1 MILLSLSLHGNDLGQ
16 EKQTLIDV
24 LTLLLSLTGSTCVA
38 HAPLITRVRAVRAT
52 VWAWVSDSR
61 ADRHASFTR
70 RIMDVCSLG
79 AGKID
84 KV

>member
-1 MILLSLSLHGNDLGQ
+1 MILLSLSLHGDDLSQ

-24 LTLLLSLTGSTCVA
+24 LTLLLSLTGATCVA
-38 HAPLITRVRAVRAT
+38 HAPLITGVRTVRAAVR
-52 VWAWVSDSR
+52 AWVSDSR
-61 ADRHASFTR
+61 TDRHAGFTR

-79 AGKID
+79 ARKID